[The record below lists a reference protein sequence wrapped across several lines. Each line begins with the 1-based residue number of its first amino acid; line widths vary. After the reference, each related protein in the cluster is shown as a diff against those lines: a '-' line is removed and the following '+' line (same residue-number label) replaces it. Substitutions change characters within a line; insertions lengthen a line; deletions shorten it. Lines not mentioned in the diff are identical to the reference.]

1 MHFVMPGT
9 LAYGIN
15 MPCRSVA
22 FAGDHIFLNSLQFC
36 QMSGRAGRRG
46 FDTLGHVI
54 FMEVP
59 QRKVA
64 SLMVSP
70 VPQLHGNFPLSVTLA
85 LRALTL
91 QGAVTDDPEVTN
103 DLLRLL
109 QKPFYASEDPSLGQK
124 MQHLFSYALVY
135 LRQQLMLDSL
145 QQTCGFASLA
155 THLFWSE
162 PSNYAFVTLLCKR
175 VFHTICENAPGFQ
188 QNPAAYGNVAKE
200 VLRVMSHLFERV
212 SLAQSAAQDAA
223 ITDSPSRSAAFMF
236 NC

>member
-1 MHFVMPGT
+1 MALGYLLIAVIAVLPELDIAAKITDSYCSLCSSKCAAYICIYIYYYRVGFLVMACFQEVKSFVCCLQCLSLNLNALFVMSGT

-15 MPCRSVA
+15 MPCRTVA

-46 FDTLGHVI
+46 FDTLGHVV

-109 QKPFYASEDPSLGQK
+109 QKPFYASEDP
-124 MQHLFSYALVY
+124 AWA
-135 LRQQLMLDSL
+135 RRCN
-145 QQTCGFASLA
+145 TC
-155 THLFWSE
+155 
-162 PSNYAFVTLLCKR
+162 
-175 VFHTICENAPGFQ
+175 
-188 QNPAAYGNVAKE
+188 
-200 VLRVMSHLFERV
+200 
-212 SLAQSAAQDAA
+212 SAMPWY
-223 ITDSPSRSAAFMF
+223 ISGGSSW
-236 NC
+236 